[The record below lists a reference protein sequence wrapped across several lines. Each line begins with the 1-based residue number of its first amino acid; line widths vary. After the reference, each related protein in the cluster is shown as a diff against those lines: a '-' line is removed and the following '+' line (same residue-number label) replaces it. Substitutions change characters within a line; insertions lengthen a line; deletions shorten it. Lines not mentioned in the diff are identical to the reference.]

1 MITEH
6 NPIYLAHVRQLPD
19 GQWIEHFLDK
29 HLLAVAALAA
39 EFASVFDSQD
49 WARLSGLWHDL
60 GKFRKEFQQYIQSVS
75 GYDTEAHIEG
85 APGRVDH
92 STAGAIHAIE
102 KLGMPGR
109 IIAYLIAGHHAGL
122 PDWNG
127 EVASLFQRLENGKMK
142 GYLREVLL
150 SDPDISLLDQP
161 CPTSFPPKDGS
172 LALWIRML
180 FSCLVD
186 ADFLD
191 TEAFMDGEKSGYRGG
206 HPELPELLARFDQYM
221 EHMVGEAAKAKD
233 TTVNRIRADVLRQ
246 CRDKAKLPSGLFSL
260 TVPTGG
266 GKTLSSMAFALNH
279 AVHHG
284 KNHVIYIIPY
294 TSILEQTAEI
304 FRGIFGD
311 ENVIEHHSNLDPDKE
326 DSRSRL
332 ATENWDA
339 PIIVTTNVQ
348 FFESLFAA
356 RTSRCRKLHNIVNSV
371 VVLDEA
377 QLLPPGFLD
386 PILHVMQDLARN
398 YKVSFVLS
406 TATQP
411 AFSPRPKFAG
421 LKEVCELMDD
431 PSQLYADL
439 KRAEA
444 KLPDDFAIQTTWE
457 SIADELKQ
465 YDSVLCIVNSR
476 TDCRELHAQMP
487 KGTIHLSALM
497 CGQHRSKVIAD
508 IKQRL
513 KDGIPTRVVS
523 TQLVEAGVDM
533 DFPVVYRALAGLDA
547 VAQAAGRCNREGI
560 LPGMGKVV
568 VFVPPKPAA
577 SGLLRKAQQSGQE
590 IMRLAKVAKIDPLSR
605 ERFEAYFQHYYV
617 SLNSLDEKDIIGLL
631 DMYNRAEARRAEFS
645 FRTAAEKFQLIDEE
659 GQTAVIVR
667 YGENASLIAALESSQ
682 NLESHQRRGILR
694 KLQRYTVNIR
704 EHESKKLLESRD
716 IREIYPGAHVQSSD
730 TLYHPQ
736 LGLLMSKEVVFS
748 PVQGVV

>member
-6 NPIYLAHVRQLPD
+6 NPIYLAHVWQLPD
-19 GQWIEHFLDK
+19 GQWIEHFLDE

-142 GYLREVLL
+142 GYPREVLL

-284 KNHVIYIIPY
+284 KNHVIYVIPY
-294 TSILEQTAEI
+294 TVA
-304 FRGIFGD
+304 
-311 ENVIEHHSNLDPDKE
+311 PD
-326 DSRSRL
+326 
-332 ATENWDA
+332 
-339 PIIVTTNVQ
+339 
-348 FFESLFAA
+348 
-356 RTSRCRKLHNIVNSV
+356 
-371 VVLDEA
+371 
-377 QLLPPGFLD
+377 LLIG
-386 PILHVMQDLARN
+386 R
-398 YKVSFVLS
+398 
-406 TATQP
+406 
-411 AFSPRPKFAG
+411 G
-421 LKEVCELMDD
+421 LKL
-431 PSQLYADL
+431 LYRETNTAVTVVAPDLLIGRGL
-439 KRAEA
+439 KR
-444 KLPDDFAIQTTWE
+444 LW
-457 SIADELKQ
+457 SC
-465 YDSVLCIVNSR
+465 S
-476 TDCRELHAQMP
+476 
-487 KGTIHLSALM
+487 
-497 CGQHRSKVIAD
+497 
-508 IKQRL
+508 
-513 KDGIPTRVVS
+513 
-523 TQLVEAGVDM
+523 
-533 DFPVVYRALAGLDA
+533 
-547 VAQAAGRCNREGI
+547 
-560 LPGMGKVV
+560 
-568 VFVPPKPAA
+568 
-577 SGLLRKAQQSGQE
+577 
-590 IMRLAKVAKIDPLSR
+590 
-605 ERFEAYFQHYYV
+605 
-617 SLNSLDEKDIIGLL
+617 
-631 DMYNRAEARRAEFS
+631 
-645 FRTAAEKFQLIDEE
+645 
-659 GQTAVIVR
+659 
-667 YGENASLIAALESSQ
+667 
-682 NLESHQRRGILR
+682 
-694 KLQRYTVNIR
+694 
-704 EHESKKLLESRD
+704 
-716 IREIYPGAHVQSSD
+716 
-730 TLYHPQ
+730 
-736 LGLLMSKEVVFS
+736 
-748 PVQGVV
+748 